1 MSENNVPSSKVVV
14 RNVRFSYVHVFEKD
28 TFNDKYSVSILF
40 PKGDK
45 EMLDE
50 IKQAVKA
57 AATQGAAK
65 LGPGYQVKLSSV
77 IHDGDV
83 EKAGD
88 EAYKGMYYLNA
99 KSDRK
104 PGVVKR
110 NTTGLGG
117 KTVEIS
123 SPDEFYS
130 GCYGHASVTFFAFNQ
145 GVNKGISVALNNL
158 MKTRDGDPLGSAQSA
173 EADFGQFVEDDDD
186 CPPGNEDDMVF

>member
-1 MSENNVPSSKVVV
+1 MNEKTVNNAKVIV

-28 TFNDKYSVSILF
+28 DFNDKYSCSILF
-40 PKGDK
+40 SKNDK
-45 EMLDE
+45 EMYSE
-50 IKQAVKA
+50 IIEAIKA
-57 AATQGAAK
+57 AGQAGAGK
-65 LGPGYQVKLSSV
+65 LGPNFKLKLSSV
-77 IHDGDV
+77 LHDGDT

-110 NTTGLGG
+110 NNTGMGG

-123 SPDEFYS
+123 DPDEFYS

-145 GVNKGISVALNNL
+145 GVNKGIGCALNNL
-158 MKTRDGDPLGSAQSA
+158 LKTRDGDPLGSGQSA
-173 EADFGQFVEDDDD
+173 ENDFGKMLDAEDDLPD
-186 CPPGNEDDMVF
+186 GNDDMAF